1 LFKQSEAGDS
11 QFWFWVLVGWFLKF
25 EATSP
30 RYRFHLKC
38 RTVVSF
44 FFFLKKHTVFINI
57 YTHWG
62 TQKIGWLGLNKL
74 AGCSDSC
81 L

>member
-44 FFFLKKHTVFINI
+44 FFFLKSTQFLLIFTHTGE
-57 YTHWG
+57 H
-62 TQKIGWLGLNKL
+62 KK
-74 AGCSDSC
+74 
-81 L
+81 